1 MASTATTATATTAG
15 PGFEPIDRA
24 YAALRLGALFVG
36 TLYPYLA
43 RAGSGVRDSVLIA
56 FAVFA
61 VYGALFY
68 TAGLPWLR
76 HPTLRRRFYAAL
88 GAADLAFV
96 IVLMNM
102 TGGQASPFYRALY
115 LWVAMPAF
123 YFGFRTGT
131 IASAVAFLAFIALFD
146 VSDRNP
152 WEVLVRAGGLLL
164 HGPGIGYLVDRDR
177 EHRARLRE
185 LQARVAQLEH
195 AR

>member
-1 MASTATTATATTAG
+1 METPSTTADG
-15 PGFEPIDRA
+15 GFGPIDRA
-24 YAALRLGALFVG
+24 YATLRLGALLVG
-36 TLYPYLA
+36 AGYPYLA
-43 RAGSGVRDSVLIA
+43 RAGSGMRDSVLIA

-61 VYGALFY
+61 VYGAVFY
-68 TAGLPWLR
+68 TAGLGWLR
-76 HPTLRRRFYAAL
+76 DASHKRRFYAAL

-131 IASAVAFLAFIALFD
+131 VASAVAFLAFTALFD
-146 VSDRNP
+146 VSDHNP

-177 EHRARLRE
+177 EHRAQVRA
-185 LQARVAQLEH
+185 LQARVDQLEH
-195 AR
+195 AH